1 MADESQL
8 AVINEK
14 LDSLIKA
21 REEDRE
27 WIETMLQKHDHTLY
41 GNGTVGV
48 TTVLSNHGQI
58 LKALVWV
65 VGVVVLAVVPMLMR
79 FIFGGAL
86 AGR

>member
-14 LDSLIKA
+14 LDNLIRLRK
-21 REEDRE
+21 EDRE
-27 WIETMLQKHDHTLY
+27 WIESMIYKHDHSLY
-41 GNGTVGV
+41 GNGTQGL
-48 TTVLSNHGQI
+48 TTTTSNHGQI